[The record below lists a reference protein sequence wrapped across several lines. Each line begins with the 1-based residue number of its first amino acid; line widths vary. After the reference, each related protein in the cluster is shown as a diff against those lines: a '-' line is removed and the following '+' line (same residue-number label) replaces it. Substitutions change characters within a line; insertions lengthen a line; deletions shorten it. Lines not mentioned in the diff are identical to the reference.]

1 LSLFIVKV
9 EDNISE
15 TERPS
20 DAKIY
25 FVWRFTP
32 TEMVGRKMI
41 YELGIVNAIKQ
52 AQARRK

>member
-1 LSLFIVKV
+1 VKV
-9 EDNISE
+9 GDNISE

-20 DAKIY
+20 DTKID
-25 FVWRFTP
+25 FVWRFAP

-52 AQARRK
+52 ARGK